1 MKSYCFLQ
9 SIAFDIQHLTNVW
22 TSDTAFVC
30 TEKKFIIFHFQP
42 KCTLLHPAVV
52 EDDQHQ
58 KYCSFSERM
67 VQYHT
72 PFRAPLWLLMKKN
85 SPSLQKAWAFNHQHP
100 ATYMKSEKLS
110 KVKTGNF
117 LHLSPQISS
126 FMKSGK
132 RVIYFEFRRQKATK
146 PNGTALKQIYFR

>member
-30 TEKKFIIFHFQP
+30 TEKKFIIFRFQP

-72 PFRAPLWLLMKKN
+72 PFRAPLWLLMKKH

-117 LHLSPQISS
+117 LHLSPQDQQ
-126 FMKSGK
+126 FYEKWKKSNL
-132 RVIYFEFRRQKATK
+132 F
-146 PNGTALKQIYFR
+146 